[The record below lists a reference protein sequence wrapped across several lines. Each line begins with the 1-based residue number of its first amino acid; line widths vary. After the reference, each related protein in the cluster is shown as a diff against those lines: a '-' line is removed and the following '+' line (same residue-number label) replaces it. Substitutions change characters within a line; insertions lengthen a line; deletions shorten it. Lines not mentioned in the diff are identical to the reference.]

1 MSWKG
6 SKSEALEVTYPLR
19 AAARLTG
26 LSPAVVRAWERRYG
40 VVAPIRTSGGTR
52 RYRAADLER
61 LRLVKAVVE
70 GGFRVGQVAQL
81 EPAELERRA
90 AVSPSLST
98 SRLDEVL
105 AALERLDAAEAQ
117 RLLSLQFSALGP
129 APFAREVAVP
139 LLQEIGERWAGE
151 RLRIASEHLATGVLR
166 SLLGSAL
173 QPNAAS
179 LLGPRIVFA
188 TPTGESH
195 ELGLQ
200 MAALIALSA
209 GANPIYLGAELPVE
223 ELLDA
228 VERTGAAAL
237 ALSLVTIPPA
247 GAEQAV
253 REIRSGLPDGVHLW
267 LGGAKASTLE
277 PSEGVECIDHLEAFS
292 QRVALLGFE
301 RTRGG

>member
-1 MSWKG
+1 MS
-6 SKSEALEVTYPLR
+6 SEESNSEALELTYPLR

-26 LSPAVVRAWERRYG
+26 LSPAVIRAWEQRYG
-40 VVAPIRTSGGTR
+40 VVAPLRTSGGTR

-61 LRLVKAVVE
+61 LRLVKAAVD
-70 GGFRVGQVAQL
+70 GGFRVGQVARL
-81 EPAELERRA
+81 EPAELEQRA
-90 AVSPSLST
+90 AVPQFLST

-117 RLLSLQFSALGP
+117 RLLSLQLSALGP

-139 LLQEIGERWAGE
+139 LLREIGERWAAD

-179 LLGPRIVFA
+179 LLGPRIILA
-188 TPTGESH
+188 TPAGEPH

-209 GANPIYLGAELPVE
+209 GANPIYLGAELPAE
-223 ELLDA
+223 ELVDA
-228 VERTGAAAL
+228 VKRAGAAAL

-247 GAEQAV
+247 PAEQAV
-253 REIRSGLPDGVHLW
+253 RAIRSGLPEEVHLW
-267 LGGAKASTLE
+267 LGGSKAGTFE
-277 PSEGVECIDHLEAFS
+277 PSEGVECIDSLEAFE

-301 RTRGG
+301 RSGGG